1 MNRQQRRKAIKEK
14 PRYLRETP
22 QEIQKRLIQNGIT
35 EKDLRDNYDKGWSDG
50 FSKAAEPVIQA
61 CYAAI
66 CLALNDVLG
75 YGQKRC
81 ARILNAAD
89 QHLTYSLTSKEAIE
103 EVYDRMKLRIDFH
116 ETFDRVQEVEE

>member
-22 QEIQKRLIQNGIT
+22 QQIQRRLIQNGIT
-35 EKDLRDNYDKGWSDG
+35 LKDLEDNYNKGWSDG
-50 FSKAAEPVIQA
+50 FKKAAEPVIQA

-81 ARILNAAD
+81 ARILSAVD
-89 QHLTYSLTSKEAIE
+89 SHMMYSLTSKEAID
-103 EVYDRMKLRIDFH
+103 EVYKRMKLKIEFK
-116 ETFDRVQEVEE
+116 ETFDRVQEVE